1 MKKIYSIFT
10 SALVLL
16 VALQGC
22 NKTYLKEVVDES
34 KKQNQEVPVIED
46 DEITKVLRGIKG
58 VSNVTISLAAL
69 PFSYA
74 QPVDHNDPAKGTFYQ
89 RVAMQLTDLKNPV
102 VVGTLGYAL
111 TMTGQNSFQEDLVT
125 FLNANYVEIE
135 FRYFGDSQPEDLN
148 NVNFTYLY
156 SEQSACDIHEVVTML
171 KANLFKQNK
180 QVGSYGRQQRRHHRR
195 PARLLRR
202 PERLEGL

>member
-58 VSNVTISLAAL
+58 VSFPRPRQKRRGCL
-69 PFSYA
+69 P
-74 QPVDHNDPAKGTFYQ
+74 
-89 RVAMQLTDLKNPV
+89 AM
-102 VVGTLGYAL
+102 
-111 TMTGQNSFQEDLVT
+111 
-125 FLNANYVEIE
+125 
-135 FRYFGDSQPEDLN
+135 
-148 NVNFTYLY
+148 
-156 SEQSACDIHEVVTML
+156 
-171 KANLFKQNK
+171 
-180 QVGSYGRQQRRHHRR
+180 
-195 PARLLRR
+195 
-202 PERLEGL
+202 

>member
-69 PFSYA
+69 PQA
-74 QPVDHNDPAKGTFYQ
+74 QTKAEGVPAGPWLWELWD
-89 RVAMQLTDLKNPV
+89 MP
-102 VVGTLGYAL
+102 
-111 TMTGQNSFQEDLVT
+111 
-125 FLNANYVEIE
+125 
-135 FRYFGDSQPEDLN
+135 
-148 NVNFTYLY
+148 
-156 SEQSACDIHEVVTML
+156 
-171 KANLFKQNK
+171 
-180 QVGSYGRQQRRHHRR
+180 
-195 PARLLRR
+195 
-202 PERLEGL
+202 

>member
-10 SALVLL
+10 SAIVLL

-69 PFSYA
+69 PAWLPF
-74 QPVDHNDPAKGTFYQ
+74 
-89 RVAMQLTDLKNPV
+89 LKP
-102 VVGTLGYAL
+102 
-111 TMTGQNSFQEDLVT
+111 
-125 FLNANYVEIE
+125 
-135 FRYFGDSQPEDLN
+135 
-148 NVNFTYLY
+148 
-156 SEQSACDIHEVVTML
+156 
-171 KANLFKQNK
+171 
-180 QVGSYGRQQRRHHRR
+180 RQKRRMCM
-195 PARLLRR
+195 PDM
-202 PERLEGL
+202 